1 MQRCNSPRIQRVL
14 ERIVARERL
23 TRDEVFE
30 FLEEIKLGK
39 ASPVQV
45 GGLLI
50 GLVMKGVDAD
60 ELSAISEWMRDN
72 AVHVKPKI
80 NETIIDTCGTG
91 GGLLTFNVS
100 TATALVAASANVPVA
115 KHGSRSISHKTGSAD
130 VLERLNVKINLT
142 KAQAERLI
150 EETNFTFLFAPLFH
164 PMMHKILGP
173 EQELGVKTIFY
184 TLIGPLI
191 NPALV
196 KAHVLG
202 VYRRELVEPVAYVLA
217 KLGYTKALVVHGVD
231 GLDEISN
238 IGKTLIAEVQNG
250 KLYDVYEVTPE
261 DFGVSKSKASDLAP
275 EVDSPEYN
283 AELIVKLLKGSK
295 FDTAKRDLLLL
306 NSAGALYVGER
317 VKCLKDGLEYA
328 RNIVDEGAPYR
339 KLEEVAEASKRL
351 VSYE

>member
-1 MQRCNSPRIQRVL
+1 MQSCLKIQKVL
-14 ERIVARERL
+14 GKVVARERL

-30 FLEEIKLGK
+30 FLEEIKMGR

-60 ELSAISEWMRDN
+60 ELSAISEWMRAN
-72 AVHVKPKI
+72 AVHVKPKV
-80 NETIIDTCGTG
+80 NGTIIDTCGTG

-100 TATALVAASANVPVA
+100 TATAFVAAAADIPVA
-115 KHGSRSISHKTGSAD
+115 KHGSRSISHKSGSAD
-130 VLERLNVKINLT
+130 VLEKLNVKINLT

-173 EQELGVKTIFY
+173 EQELGVKTVFY
-184 TLIGPLI
+184 TLVGPLI
-191 NPALV
+191 NPALI

-202 VYRRELVEPVAYVLA
+202 VYKRELVEPVAYVLA
-217 KLGYTKALVVHGVD
+217 KLGYSRALVVHGLD

-238 IGKTLIAEVQNG
+238 VGKTVVAEVQNG

-261 DFGVSKSKASDLAP
+261 DFGVPRSKAGELAP
-275 EVDSPEYN
+275 EADSPEYN
-283 AELIVKLLKGSK
+283 AELIIRLLKGDR
-295 FDTAKRDLLLL
+295 FDNAKRDLLLL
-306 NSAGALYVGER
+306 NSAGALYVGGK
-317 VKCLKDGLEYA
+317 VKCLKEGLECA
-328 RNIVDEGAPYR
+328 RNIVDEGIPHR
-339 KLEEVAEASKRL
+339 KLEEVAEASQRI